1 MYLKDDFPER
11 RQQPRVNT
19 TMSVQYRGI
28 RQADD
33 SVVNAISRDVSNGG
47 VRLMVNEFI
56 SVFTRLVLDIALP
69 SAPKPVRVVSKVA
82 WIRKRPYGEQYE
94 VGAQF
99 MDMSEEDKKGIFDFV
114 ESSAPKK

>member
-1 MYLKDDFPER
+1 MYWKDDFPER
-11 RQQPRVNT
+11 RQQLRVNT
-19 TMSVQYRGI
+19 AMSVQYRGI

-33 SVVNAISRDVSNGG
+33 SVVSAISRDISTGG
-47 VRLMVNEFI
+47 VSLLVNEFI
-56 SVFTRLVLDIALP
+56 SVFTRLVLDIAVP

-99 MDMSEEDKKGIFDFV
+99 MDMSEEDKRGVFDFV
-114 ESSAPKK
+114 DRSIPKR